1 VDQPRLMKVQEKQ
14 VVGERPRV
22 KGKFIFLGYEKLYIR
37 GVTYGPFRPEEG
49 SDENYKPEVVER
61 DFVEM
66 MANGLNAVRT
76 YTVPP
81 RWLLDAAQRHGLR
94 VMVGLPWEQHVAFLD
109 DRERTRSIEQRVH
122 AGVAACAGHPAV
134 LCYAIGNEIPAPI
147 VRWYGHSRIERF
159 LKQLYRAAKAEDPG
173 GLFTYVNYPSTEYL
187 QLPFLDLVTFSVYL
201 EERERLEAY
210 LARLHNLADD
220 RPVVMAEIGLDS
232 RRNGEDVQAYALDWQ
247 VRTTFAA
254 GCAGAFV
261 FAWTDEWHRGGYDI
275 DDWDFGLTRRDRQ
288 PKPALAVVREA
299 FAEVP
304 FPPDMPWP
312 RISVVVCSH
321 NGERTIQD
329 CLEGLLELEYPDH
342 EVIVVDDGSSD
353 ATAAIVSGHPVR
365 FISTANN
372 GLSSARNAGMEAAT
386 GEIVAYLDDDARPD
400 PDWLTHLAAVFM
412 NTEHAGVGGPNI
424 SPPGDGPIADCVAKS
439 PGNPVH
445 ILLSDREAEHIP
457 GCNMAFRKDC
467 LQAIGGFDPMFRVA
481 GDDVDACWRLHE
493 RGWTLGFSPAA
504 LVWHH
509 RRNSIRAYWRQQLS
523 YGKAEALLERK
534 WPKKYN
540 AAGHVSWAGRI
551 YDEGLVRTLARRRVR
566 VYHGVWGGAPF
577 QYLYE
582 PAPGGL
588 FAIAAMPEWYLAIF
602 GLGTLSALGLLWA
615 PLLLGVPLLIL
626 AVCLSL
632 AQAGLNAA
640 RATFRE
646 STRRSTLSSRLYRL
660 KLRGLTA
667 FLHLLQPLAR
677 LWSRM
682 RHGLVPWRHGP
693 RDLAPPWPRT
703 IVTWS
708 ERWQA
713 PEQWL
718 IPIEAALRTSHV
730 AVRRGGEYDRWDLEV
745 RRGMLGAIRLRML
758 VEEHGAGRQLLRFR
772 VWPSFSLNVPVL
784 AVLLLISLCLGAA
797 LSGAWVACAILG
809 GGAVL
814 SAAAVLYSHAA
825 VAAVAHRVLREMNDT
840 PGIQT
845 GAAEPWWRGGV
856 R

>member
-1 VDQPRLMKVQEKQ
+1 MKVQEKQ
-14 VVGERPRV
+14 AVGERPRV
-22 KGKFIFLGYEKLYIR
+22 QGKFIFLGYEKLYIR

-49 SDENYKPEVVER
+49 SDENYKPEVVEW
-61 DFVEM
+61 DFAEM

-109 DRERTRSIEQRVH
+109 DRERTRSIEQRVR

-134 LCYAIGNEIPAPI
+134 LCYAIGNEVPAPI

-159 LKQLYRAAKAEDPG
+159 LKQLYRAAKTEDPG

-187 QLPFLDLVTFSVYL
+187 QLPFLDLVTFNVYL

-275 DDWDFGLTRRDRQ
+275 EDWDFGLTRRDRQ

-424 SPPGDGPIADCVAKS
+424 SPPSDGLIADCVAKS

-445 ILLSDREAEHIP
+445 ILLSDGEAEHIP
-457 GCNMAFRKDC
+457 GCNMAFRRDC
-467 LQAIGGFDPMFRVA
+467 LQAIGGFDTRFRVA
-481 GDDVDACWRLHE
+481 GDDVDACWRLQEH
-493 RGWTLGFSPAA
+493 GWTLGFSPAA
-504 LVWHH
+504 VVWHH
-509 RRNSIRAYWRQQLS
+509 RRNSIRAYWKQQLG
-523 YGKAEALLERK
+523 YGEAEALLERK
-534 WPKKYN
+534 WPEKYT

-551 YDEGLVRTLARRRVR
+551 YGEGLVRTLAWGRGR
-566 VYHGVWGGAPF
+566 VYHGVWGSAPF
-577 QYLYE
+577 QSLYE

-588 FAIAAMPEWYLAIF
+588 FPMAAMPEWYLVIF

-615 PLLLGVPLLIL
+615 PLLLAVPLLIL

-640 RATFRE
+640 RARFGE
-646 STRRSTLSSRLYRL
+646 STRGSTFSSRLYRL
-660 KLRGLTA
+660 ELRGLTA

-682 RHGLVPWRHGP
+682 RYGLLVPWRHGP

-703 IVTWS
+703 TVTWR
-708 ERWQA
+708 ERWRA

-718 IPIEAALRTSHV
+718 IPIEAALRACQV

-745 RRGMLGAIRLRML
+745 RRGMLGAVRLRVL
-758 VEEHGAGRQLLRFR
+758 IEEHGAGRQLLRFR
-772 VWPSFSLNVPVL
+772 VWPSVSINVPIL

-809 GGAVL
+809 GAAVL

-825 VAAVAHRVLREMNDT
+825 VAAVAHRTLREMNDT

-845 GAAEPWWRGGV
+845 GAAEPWWR
-856 R
+856 